1 MWWCHFVV
9 PLDDSRKIQ
18 LVDIGVV
25 SDLHWVWFLSVTVSY
40 VRRFPY
46 WRVGSHCWVKV
57 ASESPFQMHVK
68 LCLKYW
74 MALCFVLG
82 VGTGLAFLFCFVLSS
97 VDSCPRCVADLWRG
111 DEPAGQ
117 VEGLAQHPWQP
128 RQHRAERDGADRPA
142 YHHRIHPA
150 AALTGQRHSFSPC
163 TSPTA
168 QTPDWTLQE
177 TQWKGFTVFI

>member
-9 PLDDSRKIQ
+9 PWDDSRKIQ
-18 LVDIGVV
+18 LVDIEGV
-25 SDLHWVWFLSVTVSY
+25 SDLNWVWFLSVTVSY
-40 VRRFPY
+40 VRRLPH
-46 WRVGSHCWVKV
+46 WRVESHCWVKV

-68 LCLKYW
+68 LCLKFW
-74 MALCFVLG
+74 KALCYVLG
-82 VGTGLAFLFCFVLSS
+82 VGTGLAFFVLSS

-128 RQHRAERDGADRPA
+128 RQHRTERDGTDRPA

-150 AALTGQRHSFSPC
+150 AAFTGQQHNFSPYM
-163 TSPTA
+163 SPTA
-168 QTPDWTLQE
+168 QTPERTLQE
-177 TQWKGFTVFI
+177 IHLKGFPVFI